1 MSARLTTSLQTATT
15 RRLGWDMVQCIGIF
29 FEANM
34 PAPRIYATLAKMNL
48 LPPMNFVDWPEL
60 CHAKR

>member
-1 MSARLTTSLQTATT
+1 MSASLTASLQTATT

-34 PAPRIYATLAKMNL
+34 PAPRIYATLAKVNL
-48 LPPMNFVDWPEL
+48 LPSMDFVDWPEL
-60 CHAKR
+60 CDGKR

>member
-1 MSARLTTSLQTATT
+1 
-15 RRLGWDMVQCIGIF
+15 
-29 FEANM
+29 M